1 MGTQT
6 RHRPTTTPRRC
17 LQFHLPSAAPLTNSA
32 ARAGPTSGG
41 TARAAPSPR
50 EPGGLGPALSGEMR
64 APSPEG
70 PQPRSASPGEAIS
83 RPGTVPH
90 TGPPQPE
97 QTLRRTVRTRAYPDE
112 GCPAAARYLLP
123 SEAATRGAS
132 AGHTNPP
139 ILGRPAPG
147 EGAERGWAGRRHR
160 MRRKPGACRLTKSRQ
175 HRTRPGVLMVLCQGA
190 EAAAVAPA
198 AGKEPEGPQGRED
211 GTDTGRPCL
220 QPAAGVEAAG
230 AEERRVCGC
239 CPGWPWPR
247 CCRAPGEEG
256 EAGWQAEQ
264 GGSAL
269 SAGRRCRRGGGRGN
283 GPEGSGA
290 EWHAVAG
297 RGVSPGGR

>member
-1 MGTQT
+1 
-6 RHRPTTTPRRC
+6 
-17 LQFHLPSAAPLTNSA
+17 
-32 ARAGPTSGG
+32 
-41 TARAAPSPR
+41 
-50 EPGGLGPALSGEMR
+50 
-64 APSPEG
+64 
-70 PQPRSASPGEAIS
+70 
-83 RPGTVPH
+83 
-90 TGPPQPE
+90 
-97 QTLRRTVRTRAYPDE
+97 
-112 GCPAAARYLLP
+112 
-123 SEAATRGAS
+123 
-132 AGHTNPP
+132 
-139 ILGRPAPG
+139 
-147 EGAERGWAGRRHR
+147 
-160 MRRKPGACRLTKSRQ
+160 
-175 HRTRPGVLMVLCQGA
+175 MVLCQGA

-297 RGVSPGGR
+297 RGVSPGGRWGRRTPAPGGRRSARACPAPACTSSARLGLTLTPRFSPRGEVWCGRRLARGKGSLSLPGAGVVCFLSSGCTALPSRLEVWHVCVLRRDVAALRKVRGRISCDCL